1 MVLTINSKRTNM
13 KTNLISATIALILT
27 TSTSFTQI
35 TKRSI
40 VEHFTNTSC
49 SICANNN
56 SIFYNIIANSPNT
69 IHISFHPSSPYPSD
83 FFNQQNQVEN
93 DDRTNFYGVF
103 GGTPRLVVNGGL
115 IQNGNLNATLSAAAE
130 DLSNFE
136 FKILQDQ
143 VSINNFDLRVVIR
156 KLANDTTT
164 AAKLFIGV
172 IEDTIYQPTNNG
184 ETIHYNVFRKS
195 ITSTVGNTV
204 QLPVA
209 IGDSTV
215 SNFNFTALSNWNIS
229 RLHSVGILQ
238 NSNKSLINSTK
249 SANSLVSGLGLNETN
264 LDCEKLILF
273 PNPTKINVVYSSED
287 IGELRLF
294 TISGELVKTIN
305 NINKNEAIYFPEIQ
319 SGVYYFTAKSQNMI
333 YTQKLLIQ

>member
-1 MVLTINSKRTNM
+1 MNTK
-13 KTNLISATIALILT
+13 LISATIALFLT
-27 TSTSFTQI
+27 TSSFFSQI

-56 SIFYNIIANSPNT
+56 SIFYNIITNNPNT
-69 IHISFHPSSPYPSD
+69 IHISFHPSSPYPTD

-115 IQNGNLNATLSAAAE
+115 IQNGNLNATLSAAAD

-136 FKILQDQ
+136 FKILQEQ
-143 VSINNFDLRVVIR
+143 LSTNNFDLRVVIR

-204 QLPVA
+204 QLPTN
-209 IGDSTV
+209 IGDSSVT
-215 SNFNFTALSNWNIS
+215 NFNFTALSNWNIA
-229 RLHSVGILQ
+229 RLHTVGILQ
-238 NSNKSLINSTK
+238 NADKSLINSTK
-249 SANSLVSGLGLNETN
+249 SVNSMTASSGLNETN
-264 LDCEKLILF
+264 LTSKKPILF

-287 IGELRLF
+287 ISELQLY
-294 TISGELVKTIN
+294 TVSGELVKSIN
-305 NINKNEAIYFPEIQ
+305 NISKNEAIYFPEIQ
-319 SGVYYFTAKSQNMI
+319 SGVYYFIAKGQNQI
-333 YTQKLLIQ
+333 YRQKLLIQ